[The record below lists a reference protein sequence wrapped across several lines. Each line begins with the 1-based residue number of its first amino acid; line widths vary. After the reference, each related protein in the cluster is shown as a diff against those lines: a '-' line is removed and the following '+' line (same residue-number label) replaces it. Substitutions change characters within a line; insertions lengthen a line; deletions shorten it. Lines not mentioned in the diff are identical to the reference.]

1 MDRKYEI
8 VIELFQDKRPVE
20 RFVLAPMTA
29 EAFLN
34 LEGVALKLELLEA
47 FEFMKGSI
55 RADVRNQEGK

>member
-29 EAFLN
+29 EEFLN
-34 LEGVALKLELLEA
+34 LEGVALKLELSKA